1 MAKVPH
7 SAKWLEIKTVLES
20 AFSMSE
26 PIERKVCIYI
36 HYFD

>member
-7 SAKWLEIKTVLES
+7 SAKWLEIKAALES

-26 PIERKVCIYI
+26 PVERKVYMNF
-36 HYFD
+36 HSFD